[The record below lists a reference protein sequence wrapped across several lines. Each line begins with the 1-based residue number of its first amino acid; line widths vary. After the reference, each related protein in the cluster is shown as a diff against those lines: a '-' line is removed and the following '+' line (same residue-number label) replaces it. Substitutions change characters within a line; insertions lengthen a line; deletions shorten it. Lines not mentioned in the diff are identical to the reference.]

1 MVLRAAPFV
10 QEACEVV
17 AILAVSST
25 REAKMSDLSGDPSR
39 MLSNLERATVPKEFF
54 LLAAF
59 TLLID
64 LTVDRLHGN
73 GLIFYAQHPD
83 AVRYSFLLEVFLI
96 FVAYSFLT
104 SLIAPLVS
112 HFVTS
117 FLLEVASPL
126 WDRLRAAIGSSEP
139 AESTRPSHEYV
150 LLGQLSNKVHRTCDT
165 GYYAKLLEKE
175 QGIESE
181 REDEARSHRLFASA
195 AFFACA
201 ADLLFGNAN
210 SLFNIGVGY
219 AGWTAALMWTAL
231 ALSAVNAFGFV
242 FQDYRP
248 RWVYCPTLAEE
259 LAPKDPPAY
268 LRGLP
273 PAH

>member
-1 MVLRAAPFV
+1 
-10 QEACEVV
+10 
-17 AILAVSST
+17 
-25 REAKMSDLSGDPSR
+25 
-39 MLSNLERATVPKEFF
+39 MLSNLERATVPREFF

-83 AVRYSFLLEVFLI
+83 AVHYSFLLEVFLI

-117 FLLEVASPL
+117 VLLEVASPI
-126 WDRLRAAIGSSEP
+126 WDKLRAAIGSSEP
-139 AESTRPSHEYV
+139 AESTRPSHKYV
-150 LLGQLSNKVHRTCDT
+150 LLGQLSEKVHRTCDT
-165 GYYAKLLEKE
+165 GYYGKMLEKE
-175 QGIESE
+175 QGIEIE
-181 REDEARSHRLFASA
+181 QEDEARSHRLFASA
-195 AFFACA
+195 AFLACA
-201 ADLLFGNAN
+201 ADFLFGNAN
-210 SLFNIGVGY
+210 SLFNLGVGY
-219 AGWTAALMWTAL
+219 AGWSAGLMWTAL
-231 ALSAVNAFGFV
+231 GLSAINAFGFV

-248 RWVYCPTLAEE
+248 RWIYCPSLAEE

-268 LRGLP
+268 LRGRP
-273 PAH
+273 PEL